1 MTLTRRA
8 IVTVL
13 GIWLLIIAAVAA
25 LVSLRQSPAQVGEE
39 AGDVTPRQL
48 TARWPAAGLTE
59 LKVVTADGEVD
70 ITAADI
76 DHIDVTVDV
85 RPARQG
91 TSFFS
96 RFRSPGDPAGAEL
109 QHQESDGRS
118 TLRLE
123 GGHGALESFWTIR
136 VPKHFRARVEM
147 GDGRLTITG
156 IEGGVWAKANAG
168 LHSRPGTMTVDVPD
182 GALDLSLAVGRIT
195 ATTGSTSHGAVD
207 VSSDVGDATLTL
219 AGRTITAPRA
229 PGPGHRLRLDGD
241 GPHALRVRVN
251 VGDATLRIR

>member
-8 IVTVL
+8 VVTVL
-13 GIWLLIIAAVAA
+13 GIWLVVIAAVAA
-25 LVSLRQSPAQVGEE
+25 LVSIRQSSEHVEDVT
-39 AGDVTPRQL
+39 GDVTPRHL
-48 TARWPAAGLTE
+48 TARWSATGLTE
-59 LKVVTADGEVD
+59 LKVVAADGEVD

-96 RFRSPGDPAGAEL
+96 RFRSPGNPADAEL

-118 TLRLE
+118 TLRVE

-136 VPKHFRARVEM
+136 VPKRFRAQVEM
-147 GDGRLTITG
+147 GDGRLTVTG
-156 IEGGVWAKANAG
+156 IEGGVWANANAG
-168 LHSRPGTMTVDVPD
+168 LHTSPGTMTVDVP
-182 GALDLSLAVGRIT
+182 GGPLDLSLAVGQIT
-195 ATTGSTSHGAVD
+195 ATTGSTDHGVVD

-219 AGRTITAPRA
+219 QGRSITAPRA
-229 PGPGHRLRLDGD
+229 PGPGHRLRLDGE